1 MIKNPRAISVIVEV
15 CFIDNAID
23 RQIADTKEERERNGI
38 AIAHGIL
45 KELGISIKSND
56 TSSDNKLYAVCVT
69 ACEYN
74 SAKKIQEELISKG
87 YKDTYL
93 IPR

>member
-1 MIKNPRAISVIVEV
+1 MCNIIFK
-15 CFIDNAID
+15 
-23 RQIADTKEERERNGI
+23 
-38 AIAHGIL
+38 
-45 KELGISIKSND
+45 
-56 TSSDNKLYAVCVT
+56 KLYAVCVT

-74 SAKKIQEELISKG
+74 SAKKMQQELINKG